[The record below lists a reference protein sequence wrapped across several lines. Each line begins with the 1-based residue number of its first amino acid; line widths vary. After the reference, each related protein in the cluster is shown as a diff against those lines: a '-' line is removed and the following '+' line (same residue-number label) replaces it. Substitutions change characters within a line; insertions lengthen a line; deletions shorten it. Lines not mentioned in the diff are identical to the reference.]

1 MNHSKQINNLIN
13 KYKNGKLKAHT
24 LIDKVMWILDCS
36 DETACF
42 EIANIKG
49 FNGSY
54 DRLWSEYKRKA
65 YIYE

>member
-1 MNHSKQINNLIN
+1 MNESRQINKLIN

-24 LIDKVMWILDCS
+24 LIDKVMWILDCC

-42 EIANIKG
+42 EIINTKG
-49 FNGSY
+49 FGGSY

>member
-1 MNHSKQINNLIN
+1 MNEWKQINKLIN

-24 LIDKVMWILDCS
+24 LIDKVMWILDCC
-36 DETACF
+36 DETAVF
-42 EIANIKG
+42 EIINSKSYTG
-49 FNGSY
+49 TY